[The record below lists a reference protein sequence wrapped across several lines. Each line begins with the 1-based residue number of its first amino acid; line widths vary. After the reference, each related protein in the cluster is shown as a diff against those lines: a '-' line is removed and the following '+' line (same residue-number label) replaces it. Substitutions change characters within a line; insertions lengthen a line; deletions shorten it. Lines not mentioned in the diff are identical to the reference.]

1 MDPKWTQS
9 SKNKKRRRLE
19 VASKDDLNAEKE
31 VVPHGDLTCII
42 IIILFFFFFFFFFY
56 FIIFILISMV
66 E

>member
-31 VVPHGDLTCII
+31 VVPHGDLKCI
-42 IIILFFFFFFFFFY
+42 FFFFFFFFFL
-56 FIIFILISMV
+56 IFILISMV